1 MSKVLYI
8 KANSKPEELSR
19 TFKISN
25 AFVEAYKQFHPED
38 EIVTLDLYRENIGF
52 LTEKDVLVHSEA
64 TDDSRQSIAVKYA
77 RQFRDFDKYIFA
89 EPLWNLGIPAILKAY
104 FDYISQVGI
113 TFKYSPTGP
122 IGLCRGKKAINI
134 TTQGGAHSEDA
145 STAQEHGN
153 SYIKTMLNFFGI
165 EDYKCVSASKLDI
178 IGMDV
183 EAIVNKAIE
192 EAKEL
197 AKSF

>member
-8 KANSKPEELSR
+8 KANPKPEELSR

-38 EIVTLDLYRENIGF
+38 EVVTLDLYRENIGF
-52 LTEKDVLVHSEA
+52 LTEKDVLAHSDK
-64 TDDSRQSIAVKYA
+64 TDGSRQSIGVKYA
-77 RQFRDFDKYIFA
+77 NQFRDFDKYIFA
-89 EPLWNLGIPAILKAY
+89 EPLWNLGVPAILKAY

-145 STAQEHGN
+145 ATAQEHGN

>member
-1 MSKVLYI
+1 MEFGRSGYSESLFRLY
-8 KANSKPEELSR
+8 
-19 TFKISN
+19 
-25 AFVEAYKQFHPED
+25 HPGGHH
-38 EIVTLDLYRENIGF
+38 I
-52 LTEKDVLVHSEA
+52 
-64 TDDSRQSIAVKYA
+64 Q
-77 RQFRDFDKYIFA
+77 IFA
-89 EPLWNLGIPAILKAY
+89 LRANWVMPGE
-104 FDYISQVGI
+104 
-113 TFKYSPTGP
+113 
-122 IGLCRGKKAINI
+122 KAINI

-145 STAQEHGN
+145 ATAQEHGN

>member
-38 EIVTLDLYRENIGF
+38 EVVTLDLYRENIGF

-89 EPLWNLGIPAILKAY
+89 EPLWNLGVPAILKAY

-122 IGLCRGKKAINI
+122 IGLCQGKKAINI

-145 STAQEHGN
+145 ATAQEHGN

-183 EAIVNKAIE
+183 EAIVNKAID

>member
-38 EIVTLDLYRENIGF
+38 EVVTLDLYRENIGF

-89 EPLWNLGIPAILKAY
+89 EPLWNLGVPAILKAY

-122 IGLCRGKKAINI
+122 IGLCRGKKSHQHYHTRWCSFRRCIYGTRTRKQLYQNHA
-134 TTQGGAHSEDA
+134 E
-145 STAQEHGN
+145 
-153 SYIKTMLNFFGI
+153 FFW
-165 EDYKCVSASKLDI
+165 D
-178 IGMDV
+178 
-183 EAIVNKAIE
+183 
-192 EAKEL
+192 
-197 AKSF
+197 